1 MINIYNS
8 IIFFST
14 IIIRIGSL
22 FSNKTNK
29 LYLGRKNIKNYFRNN
44 NIDKDKKIWI
54 HVSSVGEFEQVKPL
68 IQQIKTKSNHR
79 IFVTFFS
86 PSVEKSISEYSQIDF
101 SCYLPEDS
109 SKNIKMMY
117 ENINPKILIIVKYE
131 FWHHLIK
138 EGVNKNIPI
147 ISISSVF
154 RKNQIYFKGVTF
166 FSEILKN
173 INQFYVQNNES
184 KLLLKTIHITK
195 CEVVGDTRFDRVF
208 KVSQEA
214 KKFLRINKFLNNN
227 KTIIIGSSWKSDIHL
242 IKEYINKHNSLKYII
257 APHNINENEYA
268 YIEKL
273 FLNKTIRYSLIK
285 EKDISNKNI
294 LIIDNIGMLSSIYKY
309 GDIAYIGGAFEG
321 ALHNTLEAA
330 VFDLPIIY
338 GEHTNNKKFNEV
350 KDLEKLN
357 LSFSINS
364 SKEFEKKIYK
374 LLNNNKEYGTR
385 NYILNNIGATSKIY
399 KSMNKYLK

>member
-1 MINIYNS
+1 MINLYDF

-14 IIIRIGSL
+14 IILKIGSF
-22 FSNKTNK
+22 FSKKTNK
-29 LYLGRKNIKNYFRNN
+29 LYLGRKDIKNYFRNN
-44 NIDKDKKIWI
+44 KVDKDKKIWI
-54 HVSSVGEFEQVKPL
+54 HVSSVGEFEQIKPL
-68 IQQIKTKSNHR
+68 IQQIKTNSNRR

-86 PSVEKSISEYSQIDF
+86 PSVEKSISQYSQIDY

-109 SKNIKMMY
+109 SEKIKMMY

-131 FWHHLIK
+131 FWYHLIK
-138 EGVNKNIPI
+138 EGANKNIPI
-147 ISISSVF
+147 LSISSVF
-154 RKNQIYFKGVTF
+154 RKNQIYFKGVNF

-173 INQFYVQNNES
+173 INQFYVQNDES
-184 KLLLKTIHITK
+184 KLLLKTIHINNCK
-195 CEVVGDTRFDRVF
+195 VVGDTRFDRVL
-208 KVSQEA
+208 KISQEA
-214 KKFLRINKFLNNN
+214 KVLLKIEKFLNNN
-227 KTIIIGSSWKSDIHL
+227 KTIIIGSSWKSDIHI
-242 IKEYINKHNSLKYII
+242 IKEYIEKNNSLKYII

-268 YIEKL
+268 HIEKL

-294 LIIDNIGMLSSIYKY
+294 LIIDNVGMLSSIYRY

-338 GEHTNNKKFNEV
+338 GEHTNNKKFIEV

-357 LSFSINS
+357 LSFSVNS
-364 SKEFEKKIYK
+364 SKELEKKINE
-374 LLNNNKEYGTR
+374 LLNSNKKYGTK
-385 NYILNNIGATSKIY
+385 NYILNNIGATTKIY
-399 KSMNKYLK
+399 KSMIKYLK